1 MRITDKQ
8 GPEGLPPVP
17 PRVQPHG
24 ETGSGQAGGANP
36 DGARRTDKVEVSERA
51 RGLQQA
57 RQALDQTPDV
67 REAKVADLRQRVQ
80 EGRYN
85 VRGEL
90 IADRLLRQVNINELI

>member
-17 PRVQPHG
+17 PRVQPQG
-24 ETGSGQAGGANP
+24 DAGSGRAGGANP
-36 DGARRTDKVEVSERA
+36 DGARGADKVEVSERA

-57 RQALDQTPDV
+57 KKALDETPDV
-67 REAKVADLRQRVQ
+67 REAKVADLRQRIN
-80 EGRYN
+80 EERYN

-90 IADRLLRQVNINELI
+90 IADRLLRQVNLNELI